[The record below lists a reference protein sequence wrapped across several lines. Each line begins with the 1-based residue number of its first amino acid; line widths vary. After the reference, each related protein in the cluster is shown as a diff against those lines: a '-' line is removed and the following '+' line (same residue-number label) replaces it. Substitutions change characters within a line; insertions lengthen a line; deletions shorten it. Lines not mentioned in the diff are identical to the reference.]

1 MASSPRSHVI
11 IVLFFICSVNAY
23 LSTLVR
29 LVFRLAMRAGNCIV
43 LNMGSSLMVRCPVI
57 KLLEA
62 EMIHLTLS
70 SVRREL
76 VNMFPEQCLWTWSQL

>member
-1 MASSPRSHVI
+1 MTGSSRSHII
-11 IVLFFICSVNAY
+11 IVLFFVCIVNAY

-29 LVFRLAMRAGNCIV
+29 LVFRLAMQAGNCIV
-43 LNMGSSLMVRCPVI
+43 LNTGSSLMVRCSVI

-70 SVRREL
+70 SVRWEL
-76 VNMFPEQCLWTWSQL
+76 VNMFPEQCLWA